1 MLKNDAAKL
10 SHKKH
15 ELYFEDY
22 TKGGKEEKMARTWL
36 NTNTVDSWRHMRMY
50 NSIDPLL
57 LCYPN
62 AIWLTVGDGRY
73 GKDAH
78 YIQQRGLSVLA
89 TDISDALLK
98 EAKEIGYITDY
109 RKENAEA
116 LSFSD
121 EEFDFVLCKE
131 AYHHFPRPMLA
142 LYEILRV
149 SKKGVVL
156 IGLNDPFLLSTFC
169 QLLFMNLKNFVKFL
183 LRKKIVKHS
192 FEEVGN
198 YVYTISKREIEK
210 VALGLNIRV
219 IAFKELNDYY
229 IKGVEY
235 EKAADNSGLFKKIK
249 RRIALQNFLSKIGL
263 NPYGRLI
270 AIIFKEI
277 PDGKCERMLSKNK
290 YKVIHLPENPFI
302 D

>member
-10 SHKKH
+10 SYKKH

-36 NTNTVDSWRHMRMY
+36 NTNTVDSWRHIRMY

-62 AIWLTVGDGRY
+62 ATWLTVGDGRY

-78 YIQQRGLSVLA
+78 YIQQKGLSVLA

-109 RKENAEA
+109 RKENAES

-121 EEFDFVLCKE
+121 KEFDFVLCKE

-156 IGLNDPFLLSTFC
+156 IGLNDPFILSTFY
-169 QLLFMNLKNFVKFL
+169 QFLFMNLKNFVKFL
-183 LRKKIVKHS
+183 LRKKIVRHS

-229 IKGVEY
+229 LKGVEY
-235 EKAADNSGLFKKIK
+235 EKADDNSRLFKKIK

-270 AIIFKEI
+270 AIIFKGI
-277 PDGKCERMLSKNK
+277 PDEKCERMLSKNR
-290 YKVIHLPENPFI
+290 YEVIHLPKNPFI